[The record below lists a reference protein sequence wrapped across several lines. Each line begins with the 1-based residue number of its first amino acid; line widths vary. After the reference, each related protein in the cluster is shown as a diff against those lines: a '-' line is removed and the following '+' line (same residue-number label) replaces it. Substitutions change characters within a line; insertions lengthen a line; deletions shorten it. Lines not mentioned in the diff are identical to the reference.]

1 MTSSGPLARDA
12 GDTPLEPSD
21 PLPEP
26 GGPPR
31 SAGGPPVEPFASR
44 PEPRRA
50 WKRWFP
56 VIITAILVVMA
67 FAVGAWIA
75 ADPARVE
82 EVRRLI
88 SSPEGLLALFV
99 INVVS
104 SATLILPLP
113 GLALTPLAATVADPL
128 LVGLIAGTGQT
139 IGELTG
145 YLAGYSGRKA
155 LGMDA
160 RTQRMTVWMQ
170 RWGAPIVFVL
180 ALIPNP
186 FFDVAGI
193 IAGATRMPL
202 RLYLLAAGSGKILK
216 NIALAYGVVMGI
228 DWMFGRFL

>member
-1 MTSSGPLARDA
+1 MVRDA
-12 GDTPLEPSD
+12 DD
-21 PLPEP
+21 PPP
-26 GGPPR
+26 GPGEPPR
-31 SAGGPPVEPFASR
+31 SAGSPPVEPFASR

-50 WKRWFP
+50 WQRWFP
-56 VIITAILVVMA
+56 VIITAILVLMA
-67 FAVGAWIA
+67 FAVGTWIA
-75 ADPARVE
+75 ADPARVA

-160 RTQRMTVWMQ
+160 RTQRMTVVMR
-170 RWGAPIVFVL
+170 RWGAPILFLL
-180 ALIPNP
+180 ALVPNP

-216 NIALAYGVVMGI
+216 NIALAYGVALGI
-228 DWMFGRFL
+228 DWMFGTFM

>member
-1 MTSSGPLARDA
+1 MSGLTTD
-12 GDTPLEPSD
+12 
-21 PLPEP
+21 
-26 GGPPR
+26 
-31 SAGGPPVEPFASR
+31 PFATR
-44 PEPRRA
+44 PTPRRT
-50 WKRWFP
+50 WQRWFP

-67 FAVGAWIA
+67 FAAGTWIA

-82 EVRRLI
+82 EMRRLI
-88 SSPEGLLALFV
+88 SSPQGLLALFL

-128 LVGLIAGTGQT
+128 VVGLIAGTGQT

-155 LGMDA
+155 LGIDA
-160 RTQRMTVWMQ
+160 RTQRMTNLMR

-202 RLYLLAAGSGKILK
+202 RLYLLAAGAGKILK
-216 NIALAYGVVMGI
+216 NMALAYGVTLGI
-228 DWMFGRFL
+228 DWMFGIFG

>member
-1 MTSSGPLARDA
+1 MSSGPRTRPVDSSAPA
-12 GDTPLEPSD
+12 SPPASPS
-21 PLPEP
+21 
-26 GGPPR
+26 
-31 SAGGPPVEPFASR
+31 AAR

-67 FAVGAWIA
+67 FAVGTWIA
-75 ADPARVE
+75 ADPVRVA
-82 EVRRLI
+82 EVKHII
-88 SSPEGLLALFV
+88 SSPEGLLALFL
-99 INVVS
+99 INVLS

-155 LGMDA
+155 LGMDS
-160 RTQRMTVWMQ
+160 RTQRMTTWMR
-170 RWGAPIVFVL
+170 RWGAAILFVL

-193 IAGATRMPL
+193 VAGATRMPL

-216 NIALAYGVVMGI
+216 NIALAYGVTLGLG
-228 DWMFGRFL
+228 WLLGSSP

>member
-1 MTSSGPLARDA
+1 MSGSTID
-12 GDTPLEPSD
+12 
-21 PLPEP
+21 
-26 GGPPR
+26 
-31 SAGGPPVEPFASR
+31 PFAAR
-44 PEPRRA
+44 PTPRRA
-50 WKRWFP
+50 WQRWFP

-67 FAVGAWIA
+67 FAAGTWIA

-82 EVRRLI
+82 EMRRLI
-88 SSPEGLLALFV
+88 SSPQGLLALFL

-128 LVGLIAGTGQT
+128 LVGLIAGSGQT

-155 LGMDA
+155 LGIDA
-160 RTQRMTVWMQ
+160 RTQRMTSLMR
-170 RWGAPIVFVL
+170 RWGAPILFVL

-202 RLYLLAAGSGKILK
+202 RLYLLAAGLGKILK
-216 NIALAYGVVMGI
+216 NIALAYGVTLGI
-228 DWMFGRFL
+228 DWMFGIFG

>member
-1 MTSSGPLARDA
+1 VSGSTTD
-12 GDTPLEPSD
+12 
-21 PLPEP
+21 
-26 GGPPR
+26 
-31 SAGGPPVEPFASR
+31 PFAAR
-44 PEPRRA
+44 PTPRRA
-50 WKRWFP
+50 WQRWFP
-56 VIITAILVVMA
+56 VIVTAILVVMA
-67 FAVGAWIA
+67 FAAGTWIA

-82 EVRRLI
+82 EMRRLI
-88 SSPEGLLALFV
+88 SSPQGLLALFL

-145 YLAGYSGRKA
+145 YLTGYSGRKA
-155 LGMDA
+155 LGIDA
-160 RTQRMTVWMQ
+160 RTQRLTNLMR
-170 RWGAPIVFVL
+170 RWGAPILFVL

-216 NIALAYGVVMGI
+216 NMALAYGVTLGI
-228 DWMFGRFL
+228 DWMFGIFG

>member
-1 MTSSGPLARDA
+1 MSGSTID
-12 GDTPLEPSD
+12 
-21 PLPEP
+21 
-26 GGPPR
+26 
-31 SAGGPPVEPFASR
+31 PFAAR
-44 PEPRRA
+44 PTPRRA
-50 WKRWFP
+50 WQRWFP
-56 VIITAILVVMA
+56 VIVTAILVVMA
-67 FAVGAWIA
+67 FAAGTWIA

-82 EVRRLI
+82 EMRRLI
-88 SSPEGLLALFV
+88 SSPQGLLALFL

-128 LVGLIAGTGQT
+128 LVGLIAGSGQT

-155 LGMDA
+155 LGIDA
-160 RTQRMTVWMQ
+160 RTQRMTSLMR
-170 RWGAPIVFVL
+170 RWGAPILFVL

-202 RLYLLAAGSGKILK
+202 RLYLLAAGLGKILK
-216 NIALAYGVVMGI
+216 NMALAYGVTLGI
-228 DWMFGRFL
+228 DWMFGIFG

>member
-1 MTSSGPLARDA
+1 MSGSTTD
-12 GDTPLEPSD
+12 
-21 PLPEP
+21 
-26 GGPPR
+26 
-31 SAGGPPVEPFASR
+31 PFAAR
-44 PEPRRA
+44 PTPRRA
-50 WKRWFP
+50 WQRWFP

-67 FAVGAWIA
+67 FAAGTWIA

-82 EVRRLI
+82 EMRRLI
-88 SSPEGLLALFV
+88 SSPQGLLALFF

-128 LVGLIAGTGQT
+128 VVGLIAGSGQT

-155 LGMDA
+155 LGIDA
-160 RTQRMTVWMQ
+160 RTQRLTNLMR
-170 RWGAPIVFVL
+170 RWGAPILFVL

-202 RLYLLAAGSGKILK
+202 RLYLLAAGSGKIFK
-216 NIALAYGVVMGI
+216 NMALAYGVTLGI
-228 DWMFGRFL
+228 DWMFGIFG

>member
-1 MTSSGPLARDA
+1 MASSRDPGRVSVTSSRPTAMV
-12 GDTPLEPSD
+12 
-21 PLPEP
+21 
-26 GGPPR
+26 
-31 SAGGPPVEPFASR
+31 AGGAPQDPSADPPVTRS
-44 PEPRRA
+44 EPRRA

-56 VIITAILVVMA
+56 VIITAILVIMA
-67 FAVGAWIA
+67 FAIGTWVA
-75 ADPARVE
+75 ADPVRVA

-128 LVGLIAGTGQT
+128 VVGLIAGAGQT
-139 IGELTG
+139 LGELTG

-160 RTQRMTVWMQ
+160 RTQRMTTLMR
-170 RWGAPIVFVL
+170 RWGAAIVFVL

-202 RLYLLAAGSGKILK
+202 RLYLLAAASGKILK
-216 NIALAYGVVMGI
+216 NIALAYGVTLGI
-228 DWMFGRFL
+228 DWMFGIFQ

>member
-1 MTSSGPLARDA
+1 MSSGPSTRHVESSPASPPA
-12 GDTPLEPSD
+12 SPS
-21 PLPEP
+21 
-26 GGPPR
+26 
-31 SAGGPPVEPFASR
+31 AAR

-67 FAVGAWIA
+67 FAVGTWVA
-75 ADPARVE
+75 ADPVRVA
-82 EVRRLI
+82 EVKHII
-88 SSPEGLLALFV
+88 SSPEGLLALFL
-99 INVVS
+99 INVLS

-160 RTQRMTVWMQ
+160 RTQRMTAWMR
-170 RWGAPIVFVL
+170 RWGAAILFVL

-193 IAGATRMPL
+193 VAGATRMPL
-202 RLYLLAAGSGKILK
+202 RLYILAAGSGKILK
-216 NIALAYGVVMGI
+216 NIALAYGVTLGLG
-228 DWMFGRFL
+228 WLLGSSP

>member
-1 MTSSGPLARDA
+1 MPSAPIARDI
-12 GDTPLEPSD
+12 
-21 PLPEP
+21 
-26 GGPPR
+26 
-31 SAGGPPVEPFASR
+31 GGPPVDPPVAR

-56 VIITAILVVMA
+56 VIITGILVVMA
-67 FAVGAWIA
+67 FAVGTWMA
-75 ADPARVE
+75 ADPVRVA

-88 SSPEGLLALFV
+88 GTPEGLLALLL
-99 INVVS
+99 INVLS

-128 LVGLIAGTGQT
+128 LVGIIAGSGQT
-139 IGELTG
+139 VGELTG

-160 RTQRMTVWMQ
+160 RTQRMTNWMR
-170 RWGAPIVFVL
+170 RWGAALLFVL

-202 RLYLLAAGSGKILK
+202 RLYLLAAGAGKILK
-216 NIALAYGVVMGI
+216 NVALAYGVTLGLG
-228 DWMFGRFL
+228 WLLGSSP

>member
-1 MTSSGPLARDA
+1 
-12 GDTPLEPSD
+12 
-21 PLPEP
+21 
-26 GGPPR
+26 
-31 SAGGPPVEPFASR
+31 
-44 PEPRRA
+44 
-50 WKRWFP
+50 

-67 FAVGAWIA
+67 FAVGTWIA
-75 ADPARVE
+75 ADPVRVA
-82 EVRRLI
+82 EVKHII
-88 SSPEGLLALFV
+88 SSPEGLLALFL
-99 INVVS
+99 INVLS

-155 LGMDA
+155 LGMDS
-160 RTQRMTVWMQ
+160 RTQRMTTWMR
-170 RWGAPIVFVL
+170 RWGAAILFVL

-193 IAGATRMPL
+193 VAGATRMPL

-216 NIALAYGVVMGI
+216 NIALAYGVTLGLG
-228 DWMFGRFL
+228 WLLGSAP

>member
-1 MTSSGPLARDA
+1 MSGSTTD
-12 GDTPLEPSD
+12 
-21 PLPEP
+21 
-26 GGPPR
+26 
-31 SAGGPPVEPFASR
+31 PFAAR
-44 PEPRRA
+44 PTPRRA
-50 WKRWFP
+50 WQRWFP
-56 VIITAILVVMA
+56 VIVTAILVVMA
-67 FAVGAWIA
+67 FAAGTWIA

-82 EVRRLI
+82 EMRRLI
-88 SSPEGLLALFV
+88 SSPQGLLALFL

-145 YLAGYSGRKA
+145 YLTGYSGRKA
-155 LGMDA
+155 LGIDA
-160 RTQRMTVWMQ
+160 RTQRLTNLMR
-170 RWGAPIVFVL
+170 RWGAPILFVL

-216 NIALAYGVVMGI
+216 NMALAYGVTLGI
-228 DWMFGRFL
+228 DWMFGIFG